1 VNATLP
7 RGRLHVHGSVFL
19 APGAIVCGDVTI
31 GEGSSVW
38 FHTVIRGDTD
48 RIVIGAHTNVQDLT
62 MVHVDEGC
70 PAIVGDRVTIGHRAI
85 VHGCVIED
93 DCLIGM
99 GAIVLSGARVGA
111 GSLVAAG
118 ALVRER
124 QVIPP
129 GSLVLGAPARVAGEV
144 TDAHRAAIQRGWPHY
159 EALSRDYLRQGLGQ
173 PVPAPDGAALGGAM
187 GGAR

>member
-7 RGRLHVHGSVFL
+7 HGRLDLHGSVFL
-19 APGAIVCGDVTI
+19 APGAIVCGDVAI
-31 GEGSSVW
+31 GEGASIW

-48 RIVIGAHTNVQDLT
+48 RVRIGAHTNVQDLT
-62 MVHVDEGC
+62 MVHVDDGC

-99 GAIVLSGARVGA
+99 GAIVLSGARIGA

-129 GSLVLGAPARVAGEV
+129 NSLVLGSPARVTGEV
-144 TDAHRAAIQRGWPHY
+144 SDAHRAAIERGWAHY
-159 EALSRDYLRQGLGQ
+159 EALSRDYLRHGLGQ
-173 PVPAPDGAALGGAM
+173 PVPGADGIVLGSP
-187 GGAR
+187 R